1 MDFGSQWTFLAQTN
15 KNNPY
20 PLAKR
25 PSDLET
31 RSLGSRPVSRTN
43 SRTSSTSIENN
54 NHVPYHNDITQS
66 PQLQRHHRDRQFS
79 SSQSELSGPVRV
91 VLGSESSS
99 PPSSSS
105 SSKPLKPRPMRH
117 TVDGSQVP
125 DMMRKSSSKRI
136 LNQRPMNLPSKT
148 FRAKSLLWV
157 KPTVTVD
164 QLSASVI
171 AQLFPTLIVN
181 LAAISSG
188 ISMGY
193 SAIVLPQLKP
203 YMDGGHELYPH
214 YRPFVINDEQGS
226 WVASI
231 FGIGAIFGGFLAG
244 YLGSQFGRRKA
255 LLFLTIPDICGW
267 ILIAASQNLSMM
279 LVGRLLCGLAAAGYI
294 PAILIFVAEIAQP
307 HHRGWL
313 TAVAVPSMGLGT
325 LLAYTLG
332 SVTCWHWVA
341 VIAAA
346 FPVLLIPGLLFL
358 SDSPYWYLQQ
368 TDEKKALKVME
379 RFRTA
384 DSNSLNELLA
394 IIDFHRETD
403 LSVSWRDGL
412 EKMMMRQYR
421 RPFLLLN
428 MLFVLMTFS
437 GKFAIG
443 FYAVEVFH
451 DASTGINEY
460 FSAIVVGAIRL
471 FGSLLYIPAIRYF
484 SRRGLLCI
492 SSFLMGVSLILL
504 GLAVY
509 SHHSK
514 DSALSPIMGDLY
526 WLPVACVVLYSVADP
541 LGLGS
546 IPFLYSA
553 EFFPT
558 EMRSILSGVTA
569 GLSNLEMFLVV
580 KTFPTMSDVMGSHGA
595 YWVYAGVCFA
605 TIVFVLLFIPETK
618 GKSLQEIEATFAFK
632 ESLHVTPY
640 VTPEESPLGTP
651 SNRKRGPYGAGAHFA
666 QKSYQFTL

>member
-15 KNNPY
+15 NKNNPF
-20 PLAKR
+20 LVKR
-25 PSDLET
+25 ASDLET
-31 RSLGSRPVSRTN
+31 RSLGSRPGEVVLKGP
-43 SRTSSTSIENN
+43 TSIENKN
-54 NHVPYHNDITQS
+54 AVAGS
-66 PQLQRHHRDRQFS
+66 
-79 SSQSELSGPVRV
+79 
-91 VLGSESSS
+91 VLLKRSN
-99 PPSSSS
+99 
-105 SSKPLKPRPMRH
+105 SKEEPKDVAEKPE
-117 TVDGSQVP
+117 VLEVP
-125 DMMRKSSSKRI
+125 DLMRKSSSKRI
-136 LNQRPMNLPSKT
+136 LNQRPLNLPTKT
-148 FRAKSLLWV
+148 LRTKSLLWV

-164 QLSASVI
+164 QLSASVL

-188 ISMGY
+188 LSMGY

-203 YMDGGHELYPH
+203 YMDGGKEWYPH
-214 YRPFVINDEQGS
+214 YRPFTIDEEQGS
-226 WVASI
+226 WIASI

-255 LLFLTIPDICGW
+255 LLLLTVPDICGW

-341 VIAAA
+341 VTAAA

-379 RFRTA
+379 RFRSA

-403 LSVSWRDGL
+403 LTVSWRDGL
-412 EKMMMRQYR
+412 ERMMMRQYR

-451 DASTGINEY
+451 DASSGLNEY

-492 SSFLMGVSLILL
+492 SSFLMGISLILL

-526 WLPVACVVLYSVADP
+526 WLPVLCVVLFSVADP

-558 EMRSILSGVTA
+558 EMRSVLSGVTA
-569 GLSNLEMFLVV
+569 GLANLEMFLVV
-580 KTFPTMSDVMGSHGA
+580 KTFPAMNDMMGSHGS

-640 VTPEESPLGTP
+640 VTPEESTVGTP
-651 SNRKRGPYGAGAHFA
+651 TGPGRKRTHWDAGL
-666 QKSYQFTL
+666 QFTL

>member
-15 KNNPY
+15 KNNPF
-20 PLAKR
+20 LVKR

-31 RSLGSRPVSRTN
+31 RSLGSRPVSRT
-43 SRTSSTSIENN
+43 SSTSIENN
-54 NHVPYHNDITQS
+54 NHVPYHHHT
-66 PQLQRHHRDRQFS
+66 PLQRHHRDRPLS
-79 SSQSELSGPVRV
+79 SSQSEINAPVGGKANGGVGGDSGG
-91 VLGSESSS
+91 LSSS
-99 PPSSSS
+99 VPSSSS
-105 SSKPLKPRPMRH
+105 SQPLKPRPMRH

-125 DMMRKSSSKRI
+125 DLMRKASSKRI
-136 LNQRPMNLPSKT
+136 LNQRPLNLPTKN

-188 ISMGY
+188 LSLGY

-203 YMDGGHELYPH
+203 DMDGNEWYPH
-214 YRPFVINDEQGS
+214 YRPFVIDKEQGS
-226 WVASI
+226 WIASI
-231 FGIGAIFGGFLAG
+231 FGIGAIFGGFLTG

-255 LLFLTIPDICGW
+255 LLLLTIPDICGW

-341 VIAAA
+341 VTAAA
-346 FPVLLIPGLLFL
+346 FPVLLIPGLIFL

-368 TDEKKALKVME
+368 SDEKKALKVME

-384 DSNSLNELLA
+384 DSNCLNELLA

-403 LSVSWRDGL
+403 LTMSWKDGL
-412 EKMMMRQYR
+412 EKMMTRQYR

-428 MLFVLMTFS
+428 MLFILMTFS

-451 DASTGINEY
+451 DASSGLNEY

-526 WLPVACVVLYSVADP
+526 WLPVLCVVVYSVADP

-558 EMRSILSGVTA
+558 EMRSVLSGVTA

-580 KTFPTMSDVMGSHGA
+580 KTFPSMSDMMGSHGT
-595 YWVYAGVCFA
+595 YWLYAGVCFA

-640 VTPEESPLGTP
+640 VTPEESPLGSP
-651 SNRKRGPYGAGAHFA
+651 SSRKWGPYGAAAHFA